1 MSRQK
6 FVYNNKFN
14 SVFVREVFVTDRD
27 HRQENRDQIIQET
40 VTYSK

>member
-14 SVFVREVFVTDRD
+14 SVCVREVFVIDRD
-27 HRQENRDQIIQET
+27 HRQRNRDQIIQEI